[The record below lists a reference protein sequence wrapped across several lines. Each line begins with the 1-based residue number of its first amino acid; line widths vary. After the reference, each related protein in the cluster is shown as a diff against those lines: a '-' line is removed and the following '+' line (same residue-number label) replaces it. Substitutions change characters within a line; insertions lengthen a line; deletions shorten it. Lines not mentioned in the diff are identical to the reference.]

1 MSKQK
6 KMLMWLVILTGMF
19 QMPSIAISAAVHTM
33 SEVIFH
39 VDLVKVQSSLSVT
52 GIVSPIVSFISA
64 FLIRKDIATKRGVV
78 IFGLGALGV
87 TGIISAFMFQHTF
100 FWSIAALSVAIGIA
114 TGCYVSTAIS
124 LVIDGFSV
132 DERRKINGLH
142 SVFVGIG
149 GILIS
154 TVGGLLVNYVWY
166 AGYLILMIGIPMCI
180 FSVIAIPKTEKK
192 KTNENG
198 EAKVKSKLDPDVF
211 FYIAIIFVFMFLYNS
226 GSSNMSTHLENSGIE
241 NYAMIAGFVTAAQMG
256 GTMVMSMFFN
266 KLSQKLGDMLLV
278 LAFAAIFVG
287 FTIVNVFHSSVVM
300 IFIGIF
306 LMGTSMPCLGPQ
318 CLLSISKRVDDST
331 SALASSMANGVAP
344 GLGSFLSPIII
355 TNFTVWIAGNNTNF
369 RYQFVAFLALGCA
382 IILFALNKV
391 REKKLAGKY
400 N

>member
-1 MSKQK
+1 MTRQK

-19 QMPSIAISAAVHTM
+19 QMPTIAISAAVHTM

-39 VDLVKVQSSLSVT
+39 VELVKVQSSLSLT
-52 GIVSPIVSFISA
+52 GIISPIVSFITA

-87 TGIISAFMFQHTF
+87 TGVIAAIAFQFEY
-100 FWSIAALSVAIGIA
+100 FWCVAALSVAIGIS

-149 GILIS
+149 GIMIS
-154 TVGGLLVNYVWY
+154 TIGGILVNYVWY
-166 AGYLILMIGIPMCI
+166 AGYLLLMIGIPMCV

-192 KTNENG
+192 KTNPDGTVKE
-198 EAKVKSKLDPDVF
+198 KSKLDKDVL
-211 FYIAIIFVFMFLYNS
+211 FYIAIIFSFMFLYNV
-226 GSSNMSTHLENSGIE
+226 GASNMSTHLENSGIE
-241 NYAMIAGFVTAAQMG
+241 NYAMIAGFVTAAQMA

-278 LAFAAIFVG
+278 GAFLAVFVG
-287 FTIVNVFHSSVVM
+287 FTIVNVFHASVVM
-300 IFIGIF
+300 IIIGIF
-306 LMGTSMPCLGPQ
+306 IMGMSMPCLGPQ

-331 SALASSMANGVAP
+331 SALASSLANGVAP

-355 TNFTVWIAGNNTNF
+355 TNFTVAVAGNNTNF
-369 RYQFVAFLALGCA
+369 RYQFVAFLALA
-382 IILFALNKV
+382 FAAVLFLLNKY

>member
-39 VDLVKVQSSLSVT
+39 VDLVKVQSSLSAT

-64 FLIRKDIATKRGVV
+64 FLIRRDIVTKRGVV

-87 TGIISAFMFQHTF
+87 TGIIAAFLFQYEK
-100 FWSIAALSVAIGIA
+100 FWTVAALSVAIGIS

-132 DERRKINGLH
+132 EDRRKINGLH

-154 TVGGLLVNYVWY
+154 TAGGLLVNYVWY

-192 KTNENG
+192 AKAADGTV
-198 EAKVKSKLDPDVF
+198 KVKSKLDKDVL
-211 FYIAIIFVFMFLYNS
+211 FYIAIIFVFMFLYNV
-226 GSSNMSTHLENSGIE
+226 GSSNMSTHLGNSGIE
-241 NYAMIAGFVTAAQMG
+241 NYAMIAGFVTAAQMA
-256 GTMVMSMFFN
+256 GTMVMSMFFS
-266 KLSQKLGDMLLV
+266 KLSEKLGDMVLV
-278 LAFAAIFVG
+278 LAFSAIFVG
-287 FTIVNVFHSSVVM
+287 FTIINVFHSSVVM
-300 IFIGIF
+300 IFVGIF

-331 SALASSMANGVAP
+331 SATASSLANGVAP
-344 GLGSFLSPIII
+344 GLGSFRSPIII
-355 TNFTVWIAGNNTNF
+355 TNFTVWVAGNNTNF

-382 IILFALNKV
+382 VLIFFLNKY
-391 REKKLAGKY
+391 RDKKLAGKY

>member
-1 MSKQK
+1 MTKQK
-6 KMLMWLVILTGMF
+6 KMLMWLVVLTGMF

-39 VDLVKVQSSLSVT
+39 VELVKVQSSLSLT
-52 GIVSPIVSFISA
+52 GMISPIVSIISA

-87 TGIISAFMFQHTF
+87 TGILAAFMFQQEM
-100 FWSIAALSVAIGIA
+100 FWSVAALSVAIGIS

-132 DERRKINGLH
+132 DERRKINGMH

-154 TVGGLLVNYVWY
+154 TIGGLLVNYVWY

-192 KTNENG
+192 KINEDG
-198 EAKVKSKLDPDVF
+198 TPRVKSKLDRDVL
-211 FYIAIIFVFMFLYNS
+211 FYIVLIFLFMFLYNS

-256 GTMVMSMFFN
+256 GTMVMSLFFN
-266 KLSQKLGDMLLV
+266 KLSQRFGDMLLV
-278 LAFAAIFVG
+278 FAFLAIFIG

-300 IFIGIF
+300 IFVGIF

-331 SALASSMANGVAP
+331 SAIASSMANGIAP
-344 GLGSFLSPIII
+344 GLGSFLSPIVI
-355 TNFTVWIAGNNTNF
+355 TNFTVAVAGNNTNF
-369 RYQFVAFLALGCA
+369 RYQFVAFVALTCA
-382 IILFALNKV
+382 IALFFVNKY